1 MSNRMQTALRLWLEQ
16 SLRRV
21 ASFLHIRVS
30 DLLLTVQFVL
40 DAWIML
46 KTTRLI
52 DDSTR
57 IEIELEPVSVVH
69 MVS

>member
-1 MSNRMQTALRLWLEQ
+1 MSNRMQTTLRLWLEQ

-21 ASFLHIRVS
+21 ASFLYIRAS

-40 DAWIML
+40 DAWMML

-57 IEIELEPVSVVH
+57 IEIELELVSVVH
-69 MVS
+69 TVP

>member
-21 ASFLHIRVS
+21 ASFLYIRAS

-40 DAWIML
+40 DAWMML
-46 KTTRLI
+46 KATRLI
-52 DDSTR
+52 DSTR
-57 IEIELEPVSVVH
+57 IEIELEFVSVVH
-69 MVS
+69 IVP